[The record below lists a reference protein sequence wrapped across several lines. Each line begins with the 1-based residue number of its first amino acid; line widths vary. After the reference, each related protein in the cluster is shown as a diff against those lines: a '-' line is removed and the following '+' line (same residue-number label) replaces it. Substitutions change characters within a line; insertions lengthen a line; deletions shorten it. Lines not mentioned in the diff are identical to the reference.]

1 MQPQMNTRR
10 MMILYPRRMFPPIL
24 SKIWWRS
31 WEWPIFVTKV
41 IMIFTNPNAPTLIG
55 HKLPTGTKM
64 SKSLPA
70 LKVKV
75 HPKDTRQT
83 KAITADSD
91 VECNSRYTK

>member
-1 MQPQMNTRR
+1 
-10 MMILYPRRMFPPIL
+10 
-24 SKIWWRS
+24 
-31 WEWPIFVTKV
+31 
-41 IMIFTNPNAPTLIG
+41 LIG